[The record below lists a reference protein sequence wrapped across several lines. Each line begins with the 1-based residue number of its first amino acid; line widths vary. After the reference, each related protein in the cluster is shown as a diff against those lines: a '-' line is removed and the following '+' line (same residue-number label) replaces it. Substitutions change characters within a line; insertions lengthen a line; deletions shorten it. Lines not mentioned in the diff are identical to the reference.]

1 MRSRARDP
9 REGRAV
15 RPSVDAGAVAAEA
28 VTYRWAQRG
37 EVDAIADL
45 LLHASGNVLRFLLAE
60 LAPDVSP
67 RALLVHLAL
76 ENGERR
82 SFRHCLVA
90 LLGGNVVGVANV
102 FPAEL
107 FRSAAQD
114 RGLSPREEHLR
125 PVTEMQDWDSFVLS
139 GLAVDPRHRGRGIG
153 SGLIEQVS
161 RHARANGY
169 DRLTLHVW
177 ADNEPAQRLYRRT
190 GFTVAAR
197 ADVADHP
204 ELSHRGGSVLMRR
217 MLDSPDPRAAAVPLR
232 ASPRRSRGQEGSV
245 GT

>member
-1 MRSRARDP
+1 M
-9 REGRAV
+9 
-15 RPSVDAGAVAAEA
+15 AEA
-28 VTYRWAQRG
+28 VIYRWAQRG
-37 EVDAIADL
+37 DVDAIADL
-45 LLHASGNVLRFLLAE
+45 MLHASGRVLRFLLAE

-82 SFRHCLVA
+82 SYSRCLVA
-90 LLGGNVVGVANV
+90 QLGETVVGVANA

-114 RGLSPREEHLR
+114 RECSQREEHLR

-139 GLAVDPRHRGRGIG
+139 GLAVDPRHRGSGIG
-153 SGLIEQVS
+153 TGLVEQVS

-177 ADNEPAQRLYRRT
+177 ADNEPAQRLYRRA
-190 GFTVAAR
+190 GFTVAAH
-197 ADVADHP
+197 AEVADHP
-204 ELSHRGGSVLMRR
+204 ELSHRGGSLLMRR
-217 MLDSPDPRAAAVPLR
+217 MLDDSGWGNAGGLLN
-232 ASPRRSRGQEGSV
+232 SREMKPVTAIHDEYSSNSDCCDE
-245 GT
+245 